1 MAHPA
6 NQTVTKY
13 GAVSSGG
20 CRGSADVESVME
32 NVPHPSP
39 VSPKEKRSLINSI
52 LVGFVGVISAVYIFN
67 PTAGFIELI
76 PDNIPIIGNLDE
88 AAAAAL
94 LISALAY
101 FGIDIGR
108 LFGKASGVE
117 KRPKGDLKS
126 KTTVDAD
133 FVDR

>member
-1 MAHPA
+1 
-6 NQTVTKY
+6 
-13 GAVSSGG
+13 
-20 CRGSADVESVME
+20 ME
-32 NVPHPSP
+32 NTPHSSP
-39 VSPKEKRSLINSI
+39 ASPNPPAEKRTLINSI
-52 LVGFVGVISAVYIFN
+52 IVGAVGVISAIYLFN

-101 FGIDIGR
+101 FGIDFGR
-108 LFGKASGVE
+108 IFGKARGFE
-117 KRPKGDLKS
+117 KRTKADLKS
-126 KTTVDAD
+126 KATVEAD